1 MVTRRRSLLLLV
13 AAALLAIPVPALAQ
27 QGKQTGLKLKT
38 VVIDPGHG
46 GKDAGCVSRDG
57 KTYEKTITLD
67 IARRLAKKI
76 ESAYQDVDVIMTRTD
91 DRFVELEK
99 RAVTANKA
107 GANLFISIHVNSVEK
122 GTSANGYSIH
132 VLGQSQ
138 RKGNDLYSKNL
149 DLVKRENS
157 VIMLEDNYQTRYQGF
172 DPNDPQSSIIF
183 SLMQNAHLNASL
195 GFAEDVADAMS
206 HGPIVNSRGV
216 SQDPFWV
223 LWRTTMPSVLVEVGF
238 MSNPNDLTTLRS
250 PEGRDA
256 IATNLFNAFWAF
268 KTRYDRTMSTA
279 DVRGK
284 DLQNAGAVEEKP
296 SEEKKEA
303 APEQPVQEEPE
314 EEKPVQEE
322 KQEEAQPEQPEVKAP
337 PVVEQKP
344 VEKKPVEKPAEKPK
358 VEPQPAPATGDI
370 YYGIQ
375 VAAVSKQVKPGDPFF
390 KGYKPV
396 EVFNGKLYK
405 YLVCTNASLDE
416 VKKKIPE
423 VKTAF
428 KDCFVVKVVNGNT
441 SVVR

>member
-1 MVTRRRSLLLLV
+1 MVTRRRSLHLLV

-27 QGKQTGLKLKT
+27 QGKQAGLRLKT

-76 ESAYQDVDVIMTRTD
+76 ESAYQDVDVVMTRTD

-206 HGPIVNSRGV
+206 RGPIVNSRGV

-238 MSNPNDLTTLRS
+238 MSNPNDLATLRS

-268 KTRYDRTMSTA
+268 KTRYDRTMTA
-279 DVRGK
+279 DDVRGK
-284 DLQNAGAVEEKP
+284 DQQNAGAVEEKP
-296 SEEKKEA
+296 KVEEKPVVVEQPKSEEKK
-303 APEQPVQEEPE
+303 VV
-314 EEKPVQEE
+314 EEKPVEKQKVEE
-322 KQEEAQPEQPEVKAP
+322 KAKVEEKPK
-337 PVVEQKP
+337 VEQKP
-344 VEKKPVEKPAEKPK
+344 VEKPK
-358 VEPQPAPATGDI
+358 VEQKPATGNI

-375 VAAVSKQVKPGDPFF
+375 VAAVSKQTKPTDPFF

-396 EVFNGKLYK
+396 EVYNGKLYK
-405 YLVCTNASLDE
+405 YLVCTSTSLAE
-416 VKKKIPE
+416 VKKQLPE
-423 VKTAF
+423 VKAAF
-428 KDCFVVKVVNGNT
+428 KDCFVVKVENGNT

>member
-27 QGKQTGLKLKT
+27 QGKQTGLRLKT

-76 ESAYQDVDVIMTRTD
+76 ESAYQDVDVVMTRTD

-206 HGPIVNSRGV
+206 RGPIVNSRGV

-238 MSNPNDLTTLRS
+238 MSNPNDLATLRS
-250 PEGRDA
+250 AEGRDA

-268 KTRYDRTMSTA
+268 KTRYDRTMTA
-279 DVRGK
+279 DDVRGK
-284 DLQNAGAVEEKP
+284 DQQNAGAVDEP
-296 SEEKKEA
+296 T
-303 APEQPVQEEPE
+303 APAQPPVQEQAEEEQKE
-314 EEKPVQEE
+314 EEK
-322 KQEEAQPEQPEVKAP
+322 

-344 VEKKPVEKPAEKPK
+344 VEKPKVEEKPVEKPK
-358 VEPQPAPATGDI
+358 VEQKPATGDI

-375 VAAVSKQVKPGDPFF
+375 VAAVSKQTKPTDPFF

-396 EVFNGKLYK
+396 EVYNGKLYK
-405 YLVCTNASLDE
+405 YLVCTSTSLAE
-416 VKKKIPE
+416 VKKQLPE
-423 VKTAF
+423 VKAAF
-428 KDCFVVKVVNGNT
+428 KDCFVVKVENGNT